1 MKHSSKKCWNTSSP
15 QSSNPPPSRPTILNI
30 PIWLTKQTTVQKPPQ
45 TEILHQHNRFSTF
58 NNTSDRCPIIS
69 ISKCRFDYTSV
80 PFSSM
85 ITVHCSH
92 HTPPQTAISLSCTSH
107 PRPSGLPLTSLT
119 SCISEIKKQD
129 KQQQLGTLIDYLS

>member
-1 MKHSSKKCWNTSSP
+1 MLEHFIAAKLKPSPQPTNYFKHSNLAYKTNHCTE
-15 QSSNPPPSRPTILNI
+15 
-30 PIWLTKQTTVQKPPQ
+30 TKSPPQ

-58 NNTSDRCPIIS
+58 NNTSDRCPITS